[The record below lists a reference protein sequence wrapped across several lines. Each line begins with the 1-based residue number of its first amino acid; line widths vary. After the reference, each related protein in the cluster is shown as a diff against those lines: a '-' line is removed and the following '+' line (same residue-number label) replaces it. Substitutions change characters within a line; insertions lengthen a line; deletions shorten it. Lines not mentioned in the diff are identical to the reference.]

1 LYSLCNPGPEGGS
14 RPWPSRLE
22 WQVGPENDG
31 VWCQRIAKARE
42 SFPSLLDVLA
52 GAVGVEGQ
60 QGPGEDLLH
69 SEVAWRRTGHNQRWD

>member
-1 LYSLCNPGPEGGS
+1 LYSLRNPGPEGGS

-22 WQVGPENDG
+22 WQVGADDYG

-52 GAVGVEGQ
+52 GPVGVKSQ

-69 SEVAWRRTGHNQRWD
+69 SQVRWRISGHNQRRP